1 VSEDPNGTG
10 LDLPMIPTSPSPP
23 GGQTLSGTTSRPRR
37 KIWLFFRD
45 IVLILVAALVI
56 SFGIK
61 TFLIRSFY
69 IPSPSM
75 THTLEVNDRVIVSLL
90 TPSAVPLQR
99 GDVVVF
105 TDPDDWLGAEDS
117 LPRQQSPITDGLAFL
132 GLTAP
137 DDNDHLIKRVIGL
150 PGDTVACC
158 SAAGKLTVNGVALS
172 EPYINLPIGSQKDD
186 PFTFSV
192 KVPKGD
198 LWVMGDNR
206 YESADSAYHY
216 NRKDLTPFV
225 PIRNVTGRAVAIS
238 WPIGRWTILGNY
250 PTTFQGAS
258 GNRPK

>member
-1 VSEDPNGTG
+1 MSETPPETEKRRRRGVWVFVR
-10 LDLPMIPTSPSPP
+10 DLA
-23 GGQTLSGTTSRPRR
+23 
-37 KIWLFFRD
+37 
-45 IVLILVAALVI
+45 LILVAALVI

-90 TPSAVPLQR
+90 TPSAIPIHR

-105 TDPDDWLGAEDS
+105 SDPDDWLGAEDS
-117 LPRQQSPITDGLAFL
+117 VPRQQSPVTAALAFL

-158 SAAGKLTVNGVALS
+158 SASGRVTVNGAPLS
-172 EPYINLPIGSQKDD
+172 EPYINLPIGSSKDD
-186 PFTFSV
+186 PFTFKV
-192 KVPKGD
+192 QVPKGD

-216 NRKDLTPFV
+216 SRKDLPPFV
-225 PIRNVTGRAVAIS
+225 PIRDVVGRAVAIS
-238 WPIGRWTILGNY
+238 WPISRWTILGNY
-250 PTTFQGAS
+250 PATFQAAS
-258 GNRPK
+258 AHDPK